1 MNKKSA
7 TDVLE
12 RLKLALGASSDSELC
27 RMTGVNR
34 QTLGNWKGRDS
45 VPYPLCVKISEDMGI
60 SLDWLL
66 TGEGQMYK
74 NAPPPDQPMQVLS
87 PKERALLEMFKELSD
102 KDQREI
108 CRDAEE
114 KKRTADLERRLKE
127 LELFVEQQKNVG

>member
-1 MNKKSA
+1 MNISS
-7 TDVLE
+7 
-12 RLKLALGASSDSELC
+12 RLKRVIEASGLSFTAAAAKCGIPYSSLQNYLRGEREPKVDALVLIS
-27 RMTGVNR
+27 TH
-34 QTLGNWKGRDS
+34 LGT
-45 VPYPLCVKISEDMGI
+45 

-74 NAPPPDQPMQVLS
+74 STPPPDQPMLTLS

>member
-1 MNKKSA
+1 
-7 TDVLE
+7 
-12 RLKLALGASSDSELC
+12 
-27 RMTGVNR
+27 MTGVNR

-74 NAPPPDQPMQVLS
+74 STPPPDQPMLALS
-87 PKERALLEMFKELSD
+87 PKERVLLEMFKELSD

-114 KKRTADLERRLKE
+114 KKRLADMELQLKAMALKLEQL
-127 LELFVEQQKNVG
+127 NSTG